1 MEVAPRYTLLV
12 NTVDIVNIIHNVE
25 TVDMVYS
32 IDMVSL
38 SNKSC
43 FKSNKLRPILKCHL
57 PFPKIFV
64 LTCLDQSN
72 QEKC

>member
-43 FKSNKLRPILKCHL
+43 FKSNKLRPILKCHFCHAL
-57 PFPKIFV
+57 
-64 LTCLDQSN
+64 S
-72 QEKC
+72 

>member
-43 FKSNKLRPILKCHL
+43 FKSNKLRPILNCVMQ
-57 PFPKIFV
+57 FPKTFIF
-64 LTCLDQSN
+64 TCSDQSN
-72 QEKC
+72 HEKY